1 MTSIHDTAIL
11 NNCGEWT
18 HASEIIRRV
27 VQYNRQ
33 TYGKKGDRNSILVA
47 IRNLADDDYYLEYRE
62 VKNRHEYKRN
72 DKADSQLKFS
82 SIMKGFEDIQKMHLD
97 EINQDKIIFLPDHT
111 RLTIDGEMLLD
122 SIQDEMEK
130 AYSLMVRMNYQA
142 QLNVMTKRSANER
155 SKKLQEHIDKT
166 MKMLTRK
173 YPANLIKEY
182 FQNHIKNLQFKV

>member
-1 MTSIHDTAIL
+1 MTSIHDSAIL
-11 NNCGEWT
+11 NNCEEWT

-27 VQYNRQ
+27 VRHNRQ

-47 IRNLADDDYYLEYRE
+47 IRNLHADDYLDYQG
-62 VKNRHEYKRN
+62 VKNKHEYKRN

-82 SIMKGFEDIQKMHLD
+82 SIMKGFENIQKEQLKEMEL
-97 EINQDKIIFLPDHT
+97 NKIIFLPDHT
-111 RLTIDGEMLLD
+111 RLTKDGQKLLD

-142 QLNVMTKRSANER
+142 QLHVMTKREANER
-155 SKKLQEHIDKT
+155 SKRLQEHVDKT
-166 MKMLTRK
+166 MKMLKRK
-173 YPANLIKEY
+173 YEVNLIKNY

>member
-47 IRNLADDDYYLEYRE
+47 IRNLADDDYLEYRE
-62 VKNRHEYKRN
+62 VKNKHEYMRN
-72 DKADSQLKFS
+72 DKSDSELKFS

-122 SIQDEMEK
+122 SIQDEMER
-130 AYSLMVRMNYQA
+130 AYTLMVRMNYQA
-142 QLNVMTKRSANER
+142 QLDVISKRTANER
-155 SKKLQEHIDKT
+155 SKRLQEHIDKT
-166 MKMLTRK
+166 MKMLKRK

-182 FQNHIKNLQFKV
+182 FQNHVKNLQFKI

>member
-11 NNCGEWT
+11 NSCGEWT

-27 VQYNRQ
+27 VRHNRQ

-47 IRNLADDDYYLEYRE
+47 IRNLADDDYLEYRE

-82 SIMKGFEDIQKMHLD
+82 SIMKGFEDIQKIQLD
-97 EINQDKIIFLPDHT
+97 EINQNKIIFLSNN
-111 RLTIDGEMLLD
+111 RLAIDGEILLD

-130 AYSLMVRMNYQA
+130 AYTLIVRMNYQA
-142 QLNVMTKRSANER
+142 QLDVISKRTANER
-155 SKKLQEHIDKT
+155 SKRLQEHIDKT

-173 YPANLIKEY
+173 YPANMIKEY
-182 FQNHIKNLQFKV
+182 FQNHVKNLQFKI